1 MGTTEGFSA
10 GKYSNPLVALCIE
23 KRTESTINHGGTLGL
38 FSALNLGC
46 SCERKVG
53 TITEGLA
60 WGQKV
65 TQSVN
70 E

>member
-1 MGTTEGFSA
+1 MI
-10 GKYSNPLVALCIE
+10 K
-23 KRTESTINHGGTLGL
+23 HGDTLDL

-46 SCERKVG
+46 SCERKAG

-65 TQSVN
+65 TQSMN